1 MVKIFWFRK
10 DLRLDDNRALSEF
23 IKGIKSDDKFLFIYI
38 KNNNSFR
45 FFGEKRIQF
54 LNECLLDLK
63 NKLNEKGFNLHIFNG
78 NSLSVFNQIIDADS
92 IVYAN
97 KQYEPYCIERDSKIS
112 DFLISKSSE
121 LKLYAD
127 STVFEPNKMFKADGT
142 PYTIF
147 TPFKNKFFTLLNDTL
162 LRESKLNFKNINPL
176 AEQKFKEALN
186 FEIKSADLSGF
197 SGGRTSAL
205 KSLSAFCRKGI
216 EEYNSQ
222 RDYPSADSTSKLSP
236 HIHFGTVSVRECFSA
251 AFKKLNGS
259 GKKSEILTWINELIW
274 REFYY
279 HITFNFPHVING
291 SFKKVYDK
299 LNWTDN
305 DALFNK
311 WCEGKTGF
319 PIVDA
324 GMRQLNTEG
333 WMHNRLRMIT
343 AMFLT
348 KDLFI
353 NWKKGEKYFAGN
365 LIDLDFA
372 SNNGGWQWSASTGCD
387 AQPYFRI
394 FNPYLQ
400 SEKFDKYGDYIRK
413 YVPELKDVPP
423 KYIHKPDEMTAD
435 LQKKYSVIIGKD
447 YPYPIVEHK
456 TAKEFSLSKFKLIHG
471 K

>member
-23 IKGIKSDDKFLFIYI
+23 IKGIIPDDKFLFIYI
-38 KNNNSFR
+38 KNHNTFR

-54 LNECLLDLK
+54 LNDCLLDLK
-63 NKLNEKGFNLHIFNG
+63 NKLNEKGFNLHIFKG
-78 NSLSVFNQIIDADS
+78 NSLDVFKRFIDTES
-92 IVYAN
+92 LVYVN
-97 KQYEPYCIERDSKIS
+97 RQNEPYCLERDKDVS
-112 DFLISKSSE
+112 DFLKSRGSE
-121 LKLYAD
+121 LKLLND
-127 STVFEPNKMFKADGT
+127 STIFEPVEMFKADGT

-147 TPFKNKFFTLLNDTL
+147 TPFKNKFLSGITDSVMK
-162 LRESKLNFKNINPL
+162 EYKCNFKFLNPSGEL
-176 AEQKFKEALN
+176 KLIEGLN
-186 FEIKSADLSGF
+186 YEFLKANSTIF

-216 EEYNSQ
+216 EEYNSL

-236 HIHFGTVSVRECFSA
+236 QIHFGTVGIRECFRS
-251 AFKKLNGS
+251 AFKKLGES
-259 GKKSEILTWINELIW
+259 DKKSGILTWINELIW

-279 HITFNFPHVING
+279 HISYNFPHVLNG
-291 SFKKVYDK
+291 SFKKNYDK
-299 LNWTDN
+299 IKWTRN
-305 DALFNK
+305 DALFKK
-311 WCEGKTGF
+311 WCEGNTGF

-324 GMRQLNTEG
+324 GMRQLNAEG
-333 WMHNRLRMIT
+333 WMHNRLRMVT

-353 NWKKGEKYFAGN
+353 NWKKGEKHFAEK

-423 KYIHKPDEMTAD
+423 KFIHKPDEMTPD

-447 YPYPIVEHK
+447 YPHPIVDH
-456 TAKEFSLSKFKLIHG
+456 AKAKDYAIYNFKSI

>member
-23 IKGIKSDDKFLFIYI
+23 IKGIEPADKFRFIYI
-38 KNNNSFR
+38 KNKDSFT
-45 FFGEKRIQF
+45 FFGEKRVNF
-54 LNECLLDLK
+54 LNQCLLDLK
-63 NKLNEKGFNLHIFNG
+63 NKLNEKGFNLHILKG
-78 NSLSVFNQIIDADS
+78 DSLYAFKRIIDTES
-92 IVYAN
+92 IVFAN
-97 KQYEPYCIERDSKIS
+97 KQCEPYCIKRDKLIS
-112 DFLISKSSE
+112 DFLKSTGSQ
-121 LKLYAD
+121 LKLFSD
-127 STVFEPNKMFKADGT
+127 SMIFEPHEMFKADGT

-147 TPFKNKFFTLLNDTL
+147 TPFKNKFLSILNDSVIH
-162 LRESKLNFKNINPL
+162 EYKCNFKPL
-176 AEQKFKEALN
+176 SQSKEIKVN
-186 FEIKSADLSGF
+186 EGPGFEIKSEYSTIF
-197 SGGRTSAL
+197 NGGRTSAL
-205 KSLSAFCRKGI
+205 KSLSSFCRKDI
-216 EEYNSQ
+216 EEYNSK

-236 HIHFGTVSVRECFSA
+236 HIHFGTLSIRECYRA
-251 AFKKLNGS
+251 AFKKLGETD
-259 GKKSEILTWINELIW
+259 KKSEVLTWINELIW

-291 SFKKVYDK
+291 SFKRNYDK
-299 LNWTDN
+299 LKWSEN
-305 DALFNK
+305 DLLFRK
-311 WCEGKTGF
+311 WCEGKTGY

-333 WMHNRLRMIT
+333 WMHNRMRMVT

-353 NWKKGEKYFAGN
+353 NWKKGEKYFAEN

-423 KYIHKPDEMTAD
+423 KYIHKPDEMTSD
-435 LQKKYSVIIGKD
+435 LQKRYSVIIGKD
-447 YPYPIVEHK
+447 YPLPIVEHSK
-456 TAKEFSLSKFKLIHG
+456 AKDYVIYNFKSIR
-471 K
+471 